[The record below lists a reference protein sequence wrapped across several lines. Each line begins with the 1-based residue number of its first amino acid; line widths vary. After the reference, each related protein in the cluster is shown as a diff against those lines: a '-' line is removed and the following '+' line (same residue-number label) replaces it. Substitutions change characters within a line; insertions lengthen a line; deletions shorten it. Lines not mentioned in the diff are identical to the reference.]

1 MKGRTLAALAAVAL
15 AVGGCATLEALGLA
29 PLRFSEDD
37 GREAEF
43 RLLGPSSD
51 RPYGGA
57 ALRIWTRVEN
67 PNGFGLTLT
76 DIRGD
81 LFVEDAD
88 AFRVDFPLGLPIA
101 ALQDTVIPLDVS
113 IGFDDLPGLGQVARA
128 ALFGERLDY
137 RLEGTFGVDAGAYG
151 RPRFGPWTLL
161 EGDLRVR

>member
-1 MKGRTLAALAAVAL
+1 MKGYVFAAATAVAL
-15 AVGGCATLEALGLA
+15 AAAGCATLESLGLS
-29 PLRFSEDD
+29 PLRFSEDA

-88 AFRVDFPLGLPIA
+88 AFRVDFPLGLPLT
-101 ALQDTVIPLDVS
+101 ALQDTVVPLDVS
-113 IGFDDLPGLGQVARA
+113 IGFDDLPRLGQIARA
-128 ALFGERLDY
+128 AIFGARLDY
-137 RLEGTFGVDAGAYG
+137 RLTGTFGVDAGAYG
-151 RPRFGPWTLL
+151 RPRFGPMTLL
-161 EGDLRVR
+161 EGDLSVR